1 MAEHLLYS
9 HEPIKAEG
17 IMAKERQR
25 EGLTQL
31 SRQRDREDNW
41 VEPEARNTRQ
51 KNRRNEHND
60 VLPSLLFLGLML
72 VL

>member
-1 MAEHLLYS
+1 
-9 HEPIKAEG
+9 
-17 IMAKERQR
+17 MAKERQR